1 MKGRQWKLEGQHVFP
16 LFPPTRTPRE
26 HEGACG
32 SCQQSHEDGRLE
44 DLPHIYHQW
53 EDEQQG
59 LGPVSWDSE
68 SARDA
73 GQVRGKKK
81 KRPRSI
87 HLYPSFFLIEV
98 LNFILSLVSVRQEN
112 PGRVTEN
119 LSFHIQ
125 QCVWLHQVSAAACH
139 QPKGFN
145 LGLIYV
151 RITYIGNFRFKLD
164 GVKFYTV

>member
-1 MKGRQWKLEGQHVFP
+1 MKGRQWKLEGQHIFP

-87 HLYPSFFLIEV
+87 HLYPSFFFDRSAKLHSLTCIRSTGKSRKSHWELIFSHTAV
-98 LNFILSLVSVRQEN
+98 CMTPSGKRRGLPSTKRVQLGPYLSS
-112 PGRVTEN
+112 
-119 LSFHIQ
+119 H
-125 QCVWLHQVSAAACH
+125 
-139 QPKGFN
+139 
-145 LGLIYV
+145 YV
-151 RITYIGNFRFKLD
+151 HR
-164 GVKFYTV
+164 KF